1 MNDGQQ
7 ELSFSATFDRLNHNV
22 FRFPAKFHPPVV
34 RELIERFSCPGDT
47 ILDPFCGSGTTLIE
61 ALVACRAAVGTDVDP
76 LSVLITRGKTQRYD
90 MTRLDTLVTE
100 TAADLAR
107 LREADRR
114 LWGDFEADIH
124 PADYAAARSGVATQ
138 IPAIPNIT
146 HWFRRRVIFNSL
158 SSNPELTVTLASLNT
173 YFSSYASLQ

>member
-61 ALVACRAAVGTDVDP
+61 ALVACRAGVGTDVDS

-138 IPAIPNIT
+138 IPAIPNI
-146 HWFRRRVIFNSL
+146 
-158 SSNPELTVTLASLNT
+158 
-173 YFSSYASLQ
+173 